1 MTTIPEVSDD
11 PKLAKHIQEV
21 LFKREYGRN
30 YYRLKHGNPLNEEEK
45 AQKLIDRAK
54 KLIEQ
59 KKQYYEKA
67 REQLRKYREENNIE
81 LKRRGRKPKIKEAVD
96 EPKKPRGRPK
106 KKLPEPEPV
115 V

>member
-21 LFKREYGRN
+21 LFREYGRN

-59 KKQYYEKA
+59 KKA
-67 REQLRKYREENNIE
+67 ILRESQRTIKNI
-81 LKRRGRKPKIKEAVD
+81 
-96 EPKKPRGRPK
+96 
-106 KKLPEPEPV
+106 
-115 V
+115 

>member
-1 MTTIPEVSDD
+1 MTTTPEVSDD

-30 YYRLKHGNPLNEEEK
+30 YYRLKHGGPPSEEEK

-54 KLIEQ
+54 KLIE

-67 REQLRKYREENNIE
+67 REQLRIYREENNIE
-81 LKRRGRKPKIKEAVD
+81 LKRRGRTPKIKDAVG
-96 EPKKPRGRPK
+96 EPKKPRGRPR

-115 V
+115 D